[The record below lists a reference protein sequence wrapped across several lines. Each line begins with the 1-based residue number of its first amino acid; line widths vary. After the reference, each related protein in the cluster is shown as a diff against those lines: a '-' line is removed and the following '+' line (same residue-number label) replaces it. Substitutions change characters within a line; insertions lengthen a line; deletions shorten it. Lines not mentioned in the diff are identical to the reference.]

1 MPSETIQKK
10 LISLTNRTDILLAVM
25 LVGII
30 FMMVLPMPTLLID
43 IMIAVNLCGAVV
55 LMMVAIY
62 IRTPVAFS
70 SFPTVLLLSTLF
82 RLALSISTTRL
93 ILLQADAGAI
103 IYTFGD
109 FVVGGNMVVGLVV
122 FLIITLVQF
131 IVITKGSERV
141 AEVSARFSLDAMPG
155 KQMSIDSDLRA
166 GVISMPQARKMRS
179 QLQKESQMY
188 GAMDGAMKFVKGDA
202 IAGLLII
209 VVNILGGVSIGV
221 FQQGMTAGEAM
232 QLYSLLTVG
241 DGLVAQIPALF
252 ISITS
257 GIIVTR
263 VASDDAENLGA
274 DISRQIIEQ
283 PRAMMA
289 GAAMMF
295 GFALI
300 PGFPSLVFILLGL
313 LVGAVGFALYSRD
326 KQANG
331 QYLDTYPTLAPS
343 GYAGNSVQL
352 PDSDNELAPNI
363 PLVLELPDDA
373 KNLLPPELLNQE
385 FAKVRYALLED
396 LGVPFP
402 GVHLRFILS
411 DSSSHFVTR
420 LHGIIAGKGEVR
432 AGKLLTSP
440 DTITLDK
447 LGIPFEHAQGF
458 IPEVSALWVDAEH
471 AAVLAE
477 HGLMPRSS
485 AEILSHQLSYVLR
498 ENADSFIGIQETHQI
513 LSEMEP
519 RFGELVKEAQRAVP
533 VNKIADVLR
542 RLVAEGIPVRDMR
555 SILEALVEWGKDF
568 EDPELLSEKVRTYL
582 KRQISHSF
590 GGEENVIPV
599 YLIDPQTE
607 ETLRSSI
614 RQTPNGTFLSLDT
627 EQSEQ
632 IINSIR
638 AQSHSNAARKKKPVI
653 ITALDIRR
661 HLKKL
666 IEHEFKDIAVLSYE
680 ELTPEV
686 SVEPIGKI
694 QLNLAGV
701 S

>member
-1 MPSETIQKK
+1 MSSEKIQKL
-10 LISLTNRTDILLAVM
+10 LISLTDRTDILLAIM

-30 FMMVLPMPTLLID
+30 FMMVLPMPTLLVD

-62 IRTPVAFS
+62 IKTPVAFS

-155 KQMSIDSDLRA
+155 KQMSIDSDLRS
-166 GVISMPQARKMRS
+166 GVISMAQARKLRS
-179 QLQKESQMY
+179 HLQKESQMY

-274 DISRQIIEQ
+274 DIGRQIIEQ

-289 GAAMMF
+289 GSAMMF
-295 GFALI
+295 GFAMI
-300 PGFPSLVFILLGL
+300 PGFPALVFILLGL
-313 LVGAVGFALYSRD
+313 LSGAMGFALYTRD

-331 QYLDTYPTLAPS
+331 QYLDIYPTLAPS
-343 GYAGNSVQL
+343 GHAGNNIQL
-352 PDSDNELAPNI
+352 PDTDNELAPNI

-373 KNLLPPELLNQE
+373 KAHLPPALLNQE

-402 GVHLRFILS
+402 GVHLRFTLTES
-411 DSSSHFVTR
+411 RSHFVTR
-420 LHGIIAGKGEVR
+420 LHGITAGKGEVR
-432 AGKLLTSP
+432 PGSVLVSP
-440 DTITLDK
+440 DTHTLDR
-447 LGIPFEHAQGF
+447 LGISYEHAVGF
-458 IPEVSALWVDAEH
+458 VPEVTALWVNSEH
-471 AAVLAE
+471 TAVLE
-477 HGLMPRSS
+477 EQGLMPRTP
-485 AEILSHQLSYVLR
+485 AEILSHQLNYVLR
-498 ENADSFIGIQETHQI
+498 DNADAFIGIQETHQI

-533 VNKIADVLR
+533 VNKIAEVLR

-555 SILEALVEWGKDF
+555 SILEALVEWGKEF
-568 EDPELLSEKVRTYL
+568 EDPELLSEKVRTFL

-590 GGEENVIPV
+590 GGEENIIPV

-614 RQTPNGTFLSLDT
+614 RQTPSGTFLSLDT

-632 IINSIR
+632 IISSIR
-638 AQSHSNAARKKKPVI
+638 QQRQSSDVRKNKPAI

-666 IEHEFKDIAVLSYE
+666 IERELKDVAVLSYE

-686 SVEPIGKI
+686 SVQPVGKI
-694 QLNLAGV
+694 QLNYAGA
-701 S
+701 